1 LSIISVSTIQWGTT
15 DSLGFI
21 FILDICWCWFHSH
34 SFNLWAMWA
43 YTTHSNE
50 IWFNT
55 HCSKNWRFV
64 HTLYLATNIIH
75 LTGLVDVPTL
85 NSTLIWS
92 LALYFLIWNVSPFQL
107 LLFIHLVFFSWASSW
122 YNFQDFT
129 TRYSTLIMIGIEHK
143 HKVLSQ
149 MDSILMGLMPE
160 VLIMLLIG

>member
-1 LSIISVSTIQWGTT
+1 MGHDWFTWIYFYSRYMLVLISFSFLQSLSHVDWHNSQQWDTVQY
-15 DSLGFI
+15 LLFEKLEVCVYFI
-21 FILDICWCWFHSH
+21 FSH
-34 SFNLWAMWA
+34 QYN
-43 YTTHSNE
+43 
-50 IWFNT
+50 
-55 HCSKNWRFV
+55 
-64 HTLYLATNIIH
+64 H